1 MLKCC
6 ELSFSIGSQTLLKD
20 VSFEL
25 PAGKTLAIVGESGAG
40 KTLLSK
46 LMTGL
51 APSNGLHKGQ
61 IFFEHQDLSK
71 ITEKQWRSLRGS
83 VIGRVSQ
90 EPLSA
95 LNPVKRAEWI
105 LTRAIT
111 LHQPNH
117 QLSKP
122 QIRQRVDELLL
133 QVGLQ
138 PEHRKRFPHQLS
150 GGQRQRLLI
159 AIAIANSPQLLIADE
174 PSTALDEQTQ
184 QQILRLLKRL
194 QQELNIAMVLISHDL
209 QLVRDIADQ
218 VLVLKQGAV
227 VEQGSTE
234 QIFSSPTQD
243 YTRMLLEHE
252 SSGRPEAVVSS
263 SLLRVNDLSVGNII
277 NGIHFE
283 LSLGENLGIIGES
296 GAGKSTLAKALLR
309 LIPAGGMIEF
319 DGMDW
324 QRLSHKELR
333 AQRGKMQFVFQD
345 TTSSFNP
352 RLTIYQSLKD
362 AYLAQKRGQ
371 TDTVA
376 QKLTQAMQEVGL
388 DESLLERYPHELS
401 GGQRQRVMI
410 ARALI
415 VSPKLL
421 ILDEPTTALDQV
433 NRRHIMT
440 LLQRLQAERHFS
452 LIVISHDQ
460 GLLERLCHQYLV
472 LSQGQQRAWG
482 EYSDLCD
489 ARDCSSGDYP
499 EEQHHNRNQT
509 SLQVV

>member
-1 MLKCC
+1 MLKCHD
-6 ELSFSIGSQTLLKD
+6 LSFSIGSQRLLKD

-25 PAGKTLAIVGESGAG
+25 AAGETLAIVGESGAG

-46 LMTGL
+46 LMMGF
-51 APSNGLHKGQ
+51 APTDGVQDGEVL
-61 IFFEHQDLSK
+61 FEHQELTALTD
-71 ITEKQWRSLRGS
+71 KQWRTLRGS
-83 VIGRVSQ
+83 AIGRVAQ

-105 LTRAIT
+105 LSRAIQ
-111 LHQPNH
+111 LHQPAH
-117 QLSKP
+117 KRSPSQL
-122 QIRQRVDELLL
+122 RQRIDELLL
-133 QVGLQ
+133 QVGLR

-159 AIAIANSPQLLIADE
+159 AIAIANSPRLLIADE

-194 QQELNIAMVLISHDL
+194 QQELNIAMILISHDL

-218 VLVLKQGAV
+218 VVVLKRGEI
-227 VEQGSTE
+227 VEQGRTE
-234 QIFSSPTQD
+234 QIFTAPTQD
-243 YTRMLLEHE
+243 YTRMLLARP
-252 SSGRPEAVVSS
+252 SFQRPEPVVSAP
-263 SLLRVNDLSVGNII
+263 LLRVSHLTVKHII
-277 NGIHFE
+277 DGIHFE
-283 LSLGENLGIIGES
+283 LALGENLGVIGES

-309 LIPAGGMIEF
+309 LIPATGSIEF

-324 QRLSHKELR
+324 QRLSRQELR

-352 RLTIYQSLKD
+352 RLTIFQSLKD
-362 AYLAQKRGQ
+362 AYLAQHQGQ
-371 TDTVA
+371 THHVEPH
-376 QKLTQAMQEVGL
+376 LRQAMQDVGL
-388 DESLLERYPHELS
+388 DETLLARYPHELS

-433 NRRHIMT
+433 NRRHIIA

-460 GLLERLCHQYLV
+460 GLLATLCHQYLV
-472 LSQGQQRAWG
+472 LSQGRQLAGKARSVRHDMPHHDDVA
-482 EYSDLCD
+482 D
-489 ARDCSSGDYP
+489 ANWHETPISR
-499 EEQHHNRNQT
+499 
-509 SLQVV
+509 QVIES